1 MGPTLQLSSSPS
13 VESEY
18 VVQGRPP
25 FVGYRRRLRG
35 CRAHSRRDREGV
47 LAGGAPAQFSG
58 HAIGSLQRRMRGLL
72 QPAPQGSRG
81 QVQRGLH
88 RVQGQLRRGLLP
100 DRLKLPQF
108 PRRAVRI
115 REGHLP
121 FPPDLQWQDLELRC
135 LRVLGLWGE

>member
-1 MGPTLQLSSSPS
+1 MSFKAVPLLLAIGAVFVAAVPTPVETERESSLVELLLSSPAMRSDLFNVECVDYYSP
-13 VESEY
+13 
-18 VVQGRPP
+18 
-25 FVGYRRRLRG
+25 L
-35 CRAHSRRDREGV
+35 
-47 LAGGAPAQFSG
+47 LKG
-58 HAIGSLQRRMRGLL
+58 HGH
-72 QPAPQGSRG
+72 
-81 QVQRGLH
+81 GLH